1 MAKEKIGNYYKSIP
15 YIIEELMRGKVV
27 TIETEDGEYFV
38 YDVRKRVPKLIYY
51 SSKIN
56 FIHSK

>member
-1 MAKEKIGNYYKSIP
+1 
-15 YIIEELMRGKVV
+15 MRGKVV